1 MTDVSEFRAG
11 IVQLCSGCDIDR
23 NLKDASLLVREA
35 QAKGAEFIATPE
47 MTNILDI
54 DRERVL
60 ASVEEEWNDRAPRLF
75 SELAHELG
83 IYLLIGSM
91 ALRTDRGKL
100 VNRSLLFSP
109 EGKIAAR
116 YDKIHMFDVEL
127 GDGQS
132 FRESRSYRAGDTAEL
147 ADLPWTRLGLTICY
161 DVRFPQLYR
170 SLTRAGAYMIS
181 VPSAFTRKTGAD
193 HWEVLMRARAIENA
207 VFIVAPAQTGR
218 HECGRETYGHSL
230 AVDPW
235 GEVLCDL
242 GQAPG
247 IAIATISPHL
257 SKIMRQRIPVLEH
270 ARPGKLVPSSGPAR
284 IVHDPL

>member
-91 ALRTDRGKL
+91 ALRTDREKL

-147 ADLPWTRLGLTICY
+147 ADLPWTR
-161 DVRFPQLYR
+161 
-170 SLTRAGAYMIS
+170 
-181 VPSAFTRKTGAD
+181 
-193 HWEVLMRARAIENA
+193 
-207 VFIVAPAQTGR
+207 
-218 HECGRETYGHSL
+218 
-230 AVDPW
+230 
-235 GEVLCDL
+235 
-242 GQAPG
+242 
-247 IAIATISPHL
+247 
-257 SKIMRQRIPVLEH
+257 
-270 ARPGKLVPSSGPAR
+270 
-284 IVHDPL
+284 